1 MAVLQA
7 AVIVLAVLVILALS
21 LYTACRIWVFYQWF
35 VFLKHYQELSDR
47 LDEDI
52 KLLRDGR
59 CDEVVVRE
67 EATSELVYNFYKKY
81 SKNCSDKD

>member
-1 MAVLQA
+1 MAVLH
-7 AVIVLAVLVILALS
+7 VSIVVLAVLVILALS

-52 KLLRDGR
+52 KLLRDGKQN
-59 CDEVVVRE
+59 EVLLRE
-67 EATSELVYNFYKKY
+67 EITNKLVRNFYKKY
-81 SKNCSDKD
+81 SKNCSDKE